1 MDKKPEPVE
10 RWEWCDVMDAYVNT
24 PEGGYVLAAY
34 YSALVAER
42 DGWKQQV
49 MDELSANLAFR
60 EAGGAKPDEDMPT
73 FCARLIAERD
83 ALREEFGE
91 ALRSATNAYVYE
103 LNRAEALREDAER
116 YRWLRDRS
124 VNFDPNDDGKGT
136 PYCVYGLGMGDTS
149 PTFGTELDAM
159 VDASRSADAAINAA
173 RRGDGRG

>member
-1 MDKKPEPVE
+1 M
-10 RWEWCDVMDAYVNT
+10 
-24 PEGGYVLAAY
+24 
-34 YSALVAER
+34 
-42 DGWKQQV
+42 
-49 MDELSANLAFR
+49 FR

-83 ALREEFGE
+83 
-91 ALRSATNAYVYE
+91 
-103 LNRAEALREDAER
+103 ALREDAER